1 MNAKTRQLLVLGA
14 GGLALGFC
22 LTRIGFTDYG
32 ELHKMLTFQDLRL
45 LFVFAG
51 AVAVSFVGFQVFG
64 RGKLLPRRPLHAG
77 VLPGG
82 VLFGI
87 GWAVSGAC
95 PAVAM
100 VQVGQGQLA
109 ALLTLAGMLLGSWT
123 YPRFQ
128 SRFFRYDTGSCD

>member
-1 MNAKTRQLLVLGA
+1 MSRQVLVLGA
-14 GGLALGFC
+14 AGLALGFC
-22 LTRIGFTDYG
+22 LTRIGFTDFG
-32 ELHKMLTFQDLRL
+32 ELHRMLTFQDLRL

-51 AVAVSFVGFQVFG
+51 AVAVSFVGFRLFG
-64 RGKLLPRRPLHAG
+64 RGKLLPKRPLHSG
-77 VLPGG
+77 IVPGG

-100 VQVGQGQLA
+100 IQVGQGQLA
-109 ALLTLAGMLLGSWT
+109 AVLTLTGMLAGSWA

-128 SRFFRYDTGSCD
+128 ARYFRVDSGSCD